1 MIVVGILGDI
11 GSGKSFISKQFNC
24 PVFCAD
30 DEVNK
35 IYKNSK
41 ICYKKLKSK
50 LPKYIKS
57 YPINKSELTSAI
69 LANKYNLKKIV
80 NIIHPLVRKKMNHF
94 LRKNVRK
101 KFLVLDV
108 PLLIENK
115 LNKKNYILIFVS
127 ARKSKIMKNL
137 KNRKNYN
144 PQILKVLKKFQ
155 LPLELKRKKSNYI
168 INNNFRS
175 LSLKKSVKI
184 LKNIL
189 INERSN
195 T

>member
-1 MIVVGILGDI
+1 MIKIAIIGDI
-11 GSGKSFISKQFNC
+11 GSGKSFVSKQFLF
-24 PVFCAD
+24 PVFDAD
-30 DEVNK
+30 REVKK
-35 IYKNSK
+35 IYQNDQK
-41 ICYKKLKSK
+41 CFKKLKKK
-50 LPKYIKS
+50 LPKFISSFPIKKKE
-57 YPINKSELTSAI
+57 IGKAI
-69 LANKYNLKKIV
+69 LENKNNLKKIINV
-80 NIIHPLVRKKMNHF
+80 VHPIIRIRM
-94 LRKNVRK
+94 K
-101 KFLVLDV
+101 KFFKKNKNKKVIVLDI
-108 PLLIENK
+108 PLLLENK